1 MCQGLA
7 ALLGKK
13 ACENRQ
19 GFSAAGFFVVL
30 AVLGLEY
37 PVQNGEKNRKL
48 GGGRAT

>member
-37 PVQNGEKNRKL
+37 PVQSGENRKL